1 MSDRAATRPILPRRT
16 SDRSLLGARQRE
28 QLGHLAL
35 HLALIVG
42 SVAFLMPFFWLV
54 STSFKMTG
62 RELIMPPQWI
72 PDPIVLDNYHKAV
85 TRLPFL
91 LYLRNTLI
99 ITVTATFFGV
109 LTASLAGYSFARLRF
124 PGRSVLFSLC
134 LAALMLPSIVTLI
147 PEFILFRQLGLMD
160 TFWPLILPPSLG
172 GGAFA
177 VFLFRQ
183 YALTIPHDLD
193 EAARVDGADAF
204 RIWWTIMLPLAKPVL
219 ATLAVLAFIQH
230 WNDFLRPII
239 YLHSLE
245 LRTLTIGLRS
255 FLGEFTTAW
264 NLLMAASTLM
274 IMPILALFFLAQRYF
289 VQGIVMS
296 GIKG

>member
-1 MSDRAATRPILPRRT
+1 MSDRAATPILPDRT
-16 SDRSLLGARQRE
+16 AARPLLGARLRE
-28 QLGHLAL
+28 RLGHLAL
-35 HLALIVG
+35 HVALIVG

-72 PDPIVLDNYHKAV
+72 PDPIVFDNYHKAV

-99 ITVTATFFGV
+99 ITLTATFFGV
-109 LTASLAGYSFARLRF
+109 LTASLAGYGFARLRF
-124 PGRSVLFSLC
+124 PGRGFLFSLC
-134 LAALMLPSIVTLI
+134 LGALMIPSIVSLI
-147 PEFILFRQLGLMD
+147 PEFILFRQIGLID

-204 RIWWTIMLPLAKPVL
+204 RIWWTIVLPLAKPVL

-274 IMPILALFFLAQRYF
+274 ILPILALFFAAQRHF